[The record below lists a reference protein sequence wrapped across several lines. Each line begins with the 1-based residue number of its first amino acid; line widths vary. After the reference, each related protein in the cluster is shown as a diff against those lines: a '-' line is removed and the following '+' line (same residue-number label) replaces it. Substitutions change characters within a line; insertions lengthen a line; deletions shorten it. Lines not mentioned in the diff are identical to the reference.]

1 VERVER
7 VGRLET
13 FDMKRK
19 QCKSSSGQRD
29 AK

>member
-1 VERVER
+1 VER